1 MLLHAESACRQRQAS
16 SSCDRRDAWIG
27 RKGPGRSVVVERRL
41 DHTVHTGGTAAHHRN
56 ARIINGVGTHR
67 RRRWGSLGFPPL
79 DLSSISCLAAC
90 LRRPIDPSRRPPV
103 ERIFP
108 A

>member
-1 MLLHAESACRQRQAS
+1 MLNQPADKGRHRRRAIAEMHGSDAKGLVDRS
-16 SSCDRRDAWIG
+16 SLNAGWII
-27 RKGPGRSVVVERRL
+27 
-41 DHTVHTGGTAAHHRN
+41 HTGGTAAHHRT

>member
-1 MLLHAESACRQRQAS
+1 MQATGGMLLHAESACRQRQAS
-16 SSCDRRDAWIG
+16 SSCDRRD
-27 RKGPGRSVVVERRL
+27 
-41 DHTVHTGGTAAHHRN
+41 HRT

>member
-1 MLLHAESACRQRQAS
+1 M
-16 SSCDRRDAWIG
+16 
-27 RKGPGRSVVVERRL
+27 
-41 DHTVHTGGTAAHHRN
+41 AAHHRT

-67 RRRWGSLGFPPL
+67 RRRWGSL
-79 DLSSISCLAAC
+79 
-90 LRRPIDPSRRPPV
+90 RRPPV